1 MPMFIK
7 AIFIIN
13 SYRQIVKSGDNP
25 SIHQQMNRLKKNSVI
40 YYSALKRNEVLTH
53 AATWKNL
60 ENITLSEIIQ
70 TQKGKFYMV
79 PFA

>member
-13 SYRQIVKSGDNP
+13 SYRQIVKSGNNS
-25 SIHQQMNRLKKNSVI
+25 SIHQLMNRLKNSVI